1 MIKKRLTLTAEII
14 GNRVFGDYIDDVS
27 SAPVI
32 FNDLLANPIGTNLAL
47 NAYISNPTLYP
58 NPSATP
64 YSRGGPAVDW
74 FYLVQLSAGYRI
86 KDSGAS
92 RRGGKKGSPCPTF
105 W

>member
-1 MIKKRLTLTAEII
+1 MLH
-14 GNRVFGDYIDDVS
+14 
-27 SAPVI
+27 
-32 FNDLLANPIGTNLAL
+32 LAL
-47 NAYISNPTLYP
+47 NAFISNPTLYP

-92 RRGGKKGSPCPTF
+92 RRGGKKDSPCPTF